1 MKRTEYYVD
10 EDTDEIID
18 VEIDDAIAATNKE

>member
-1 MKRTEYYVD
+1 MKRTDYYVD

-18 VEIDDAIAATNKE
+18 VEIDDVIAATNKE

>member
-18 VEIDDAIAATNKE
+18 VEIDDVISATNKE